1 MSIAKV
7 IEISSTSSKSFEDA
21 ITAGV
26 QRAGKTVQEVKGAWI
41 KSMKVDIDNGKIVK
55 YRVVMKVTFVLQ
67 E

>member
-7 IEISSTSSKSFEDA
+7 IEISATSSKSFEDA
-21 ITAGV
+21 ITSGV